1 MFVIMYLPR
10 GVVMIV
16 VMIYMMVY
24 VMMMTAATID

>member
-10 GVVMIV
+10 GVVMVV
-16 VMIYMMVY
+16 VMIHMMVY